1 MSETEGKRG
10 ETSREAILE
19 AAEIVFAEHG
29 FDGAR
34 VDAIAH
40 LSGYDKKLLFRYYGD
55 KLGLYV
61 EVLKRVDQE
70 LNALLM
76 SVLAPW
82 LVDETLTSQAQ
93 GLRTFLETLVQ
104 MTFDYLV
111 GHPRFL
117 RILMWEMAEGWQT
130 YIQITSHF
138 SSEESGQFE
147 TLLHTA
153 YNSGLLRSDFSPTIQ
168 LTLILHLCQS
178 YLASLPLYQTLLP
191 GSDLSSA
198 AMYARAR
205 EHLVTLVVAGMSIDP
220 RPGKSEQEDQQNKC
234 LLAPMGKEKP
244 SHE

>member
-1 MSETEGKRG
+1 MAETEKKRG

-34 VDAIAH
+34 VDSIAH
-40 LSGYDKKLLFRYYGD
+40 LSGYDKKLLFRYYGE
-55 KLGLYV
+55 KLGLYTA
-61 EVLKRVDQE
+61 VLKRADKE

-93 GLRTFLETLVQ
+93 GLRTFLETLVR

-111 GHPRFL
+111 EHPRFL
-117 RILMWEMAEGWQT
+117 RILTWEMAEGWQT

-138 SSEESGQFE
+138 SSEEGGQFE

-153 YNSGLLRSDFSPTIQ
+153 YHTGLLRSDFSPTIQ

-191 GSDLSSA
+191 GSDLSYA
-198 AMYARAR
+198 AMLARAR
-205 EHLVTLVVAGMSIDP
+205 EHLVTLVIAGMMIDP
-220 RPGKSEQEDQQNKC
+220 LPGTSEEEGQHNERIP
-234 LLAPMGKEKP
+234 ASSGKEKS

>member
-1 MSETEGKRG
+1 MSETEKKRG

-34 VDAIAH
+34 VDIIAH
-40 LSGYDKKLLFRYYGD
+40 LSGYDKKLLFRYYGE
-55 KLGLYV
+55 KLGLYT
-61 EVLKRVDQE
+61 EVLKRADKE

-82 LVDETLTSQAQ
+82 LVDETLTAQ
-93 GLRTFLETLVQ
+93 GLRTFLETLVR

-117 RILMWEMAEGWQT
+117 RILTWEMAEGWQT

-153 YNSGLLRSDFSPTIQ
+153 YHTGLLRSDFSPTIQ

-191 GSDLSSA
+191 GSNLSSA

-205 EHLVTLVVAGMSIDP
+205 EHLVTLVVAGMMIDP
-220 RPGKSEQEDQQNKC
+220 LPGTSEEEGQHNEC
-234 LLAPMGKEKP
+234 IPASSGKEE
-244 SHE
+244 SSNE